1 MTSLSDALHALRVF
15 AFTDRIGLFDRLPQ
29 TLWYQGALESFLE
42 DLKLQRTE
50 TLLDIGCGAGWLT
63 LWSSRQTKASI
74 GLDASVKMLRRAEI
88 NRLAGSYESAS
99 FVQGDALALP
109 YPDQTFDVVTG
120 TMLLPVLQSP
130 GRAVSEMI
138 RVLRPGGRLSL
149 FLPSPELTPGN
160 ARRYAKNRKYR
171 GFERSSLIAWSITGR
186 RFSEE
191 DLDSLFASVPHSRR
205 MSRKLMEGMAM
216 QYIVQK
222 PQRYLDC

>member
-1 MTSLSDALHALRVF
+1 MSSFLDTWRALRLF
-15 AFTDRIGLFDRLPQ
+15 TFTDRIGLFDRLPQ
-29 TLWYQGALESFLE
+29 TAWYRHALESFLE

-74 GLDASVKMLRRAEI
+74 GLDTSEKMLRRAEI
-88 NRLAGSYESAS
+88 NRLAGAFESAS

-109 YPDQTFDVVTG
+109 FPDESFDVVTG
-120 TMLLPVLQSP
+120 TMLLPVLSSP
-130 GRAVSEMI
+130 GHAVSEMI
-138 RVLRPGGRLSL
+138 RMLGPSGRLGL

-160 ARRYAKNRKYR
+160 ACRYADKHKYR
-171 GFERSSLIAWSITGR
+171 GFERKSLHAWSMTGR

-191 DLDSLFASVPHSRR
+191 DLNSLFAFVPPAWRASRR
-205 MSRKLMEGMAM
+205 LMDGMAL

-222 PQRYLDC
+222 PQQGQS